1 MILRPNHFQQGV
13 TCPCSNINFKK
24 LYFQSMLT
32 LFGPFLGPNRS
43 KWPKIAISLILRPN
57 DFQRGVT
64 CLCLNKISE
73 NGIFCIFS
81 ITWHFPTFPENSRH
95 ISRQFPTFP
104 DGREPSGNVGAAR
117 GRGPYYVTQ
126 YPPWMKF
133 RPSISLLIVQ
143 SNWNDIF
150 TRSLRTC

>member
-1 MILRPNHFQQGV
+1 MAQNHFIHDLEAKPFPTRGHMPMFEQ
-13 TCPCSNINFKK
+13 NFKK

-43 KWPKIAISLILRPN
+43 KWPKIVISLILRPN

-81 ITWHFPTFPENSRH
+81 ISRHFPTIPDTFPDNSRH
-95 ISRQFPTFP
+95 FPTV
-104 DGREPSGNVGAAR
+104 GSRREMSVLLVG
-117 GRGPYYVTQ
+117 GD
-126 YPPWMKF
+126 
-133 RPSISLLIVQ
+133 LIL
-143 SNWNDIF
+143 SPNF
-150 TRSLRTC
+150 

>member
-1 MILRPNHFQQGV
+1 MAQNHFIHDLEAKPFPTRGHMPMFEQ
-13 TCPCSNINFKK
+13 NFKK

-43 KWPKIAISLILRPN
+43 KWPKIVISLILRPN

-81 ITWHFPTFPENSRH
+81 ISRHFPTIPD
-95 ISRQFPTFP
+95 TFP
-104 DGREPSGNVGAAR
+104 DISRRSGAVGKCR
-117 GRGPYYVTQ
+117 CCSWEGT
-126 YPPWMKF
+126 
-133 RPSISLLIVQ
+133 SL
-143 SNWNDIF
+143 
-150 TRSLRTC
+150 SLTFLDYSLSGA